1 MEGVVVAGREVVQRV
16 NYRVGRD
23 VKAAHWVVQRDYHHL
38 PLRFIGPIMK
48 GWNFTGFHFFCLTL
62 INVFWVHPRQIIK
75 FLIAAHRT

>member
-38 PLRFIGPIMK
+38 PLRFMEPIMK
-48 GWNFTGFHFFCLTL
+48 GWNFTGFNFFPNIDQCILGS
-62 INVFWVHPRQIIK
+62 FR
-75 FLIAAHRT
+75 